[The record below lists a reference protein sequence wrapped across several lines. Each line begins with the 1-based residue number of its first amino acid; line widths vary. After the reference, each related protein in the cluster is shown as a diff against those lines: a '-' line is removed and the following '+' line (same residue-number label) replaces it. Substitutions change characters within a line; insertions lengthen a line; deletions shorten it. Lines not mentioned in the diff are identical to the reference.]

1 MTTSDYLAR
10 RDGETMGQVYRFL
23 GMSVGV
29 VQTYLKEQA
38 RRQAYDCDVTY
49 LSNQELGFDFLRD
62 NLGQG
67 SPCLPA
73 ALDDLVRLSV
83 CVCVCVCVAMSGEQV
98 VQSRPYHF
106 CVVDEADSIL
116 IDEARTPLII
126 SRKGWSLSLSLSRT
140 LAEGA

>member
-1 MTTSDYLAR
+1 MERCVFSGRSAFVVTTSDYLAR

-62 NLGQG
+62 NLGNV
-67 SPCLPA
+67 SATP
-73 ALDDLVRLSV
+73 V
-83 CVCVCVCVAMSGEQV
+83 CQCS
-98 VQSRPYHF
+98 
-106 CVVDEADSIL
+106 
-116 IDEARTPLII
+116 
-126 SRKGWSLSLSLSRT
+126 
-140 LAEGA
+140 